1 MSKKICGIYKIT
13 NTINNKVYIGQSI
26 DVKWRWYSHKCE
38 LRHGRHG
45 NSHLQYAWS
54 LYGEDAF
61 NFEVLEEC
69 PKEDLN
75 IREQYYID
83 LYDSYNNDKGYNLT
97 LGGGG
102 TVTANEVLQFDPYGN
117 LVAEYR
123 NGIEASEKTGINC
136 GAIYQCCNRRLK
148 KADLYFFVFKTEY
161 ENGCDMSYWLES
173 TRNAPVEQYDLYGN
187 LIKVW
192 NSCAEVIN
200 TLGFNPTGC
209 TLHYDSRKSD
219 HGFIWRRVNDTS
231 FVVTPEYCKE
241 VRDGLNALKRKKVY
255 QYTPDGKLVNVF
267 ESMREAIR
275 NGFTRWKLNKCFSG
289 EIDLYKGYRWSLD
302 ELEVV

>member
-45 NSHLQYAWS
+45 NSHLQNAWS

-61 NFEVLEEC
+61 NFELLEEC
-69 PKEDLN
+69 SKEDLN

-102 TVTANEVLQFDPYGN
+102 TVTANEVLQFDSYGN

-123 NGIEASEKTGINC
+123 NGIEASEKTGLGC
-136 GAIYQCCNRRLK
+136 SAIYQCCNRKLK
-148 KADLYFFVFKTEY
+148 KVGMYYFVFKSEY
-161 ENGCDMSYWLES
+161 DDCCDMGYWIDS
-173 TRNAPVEQYDLYGN
+173 NRNTPVEQYDLDGNLVKTWDSCAEIVRELGINPISCLLHKAKTYHGYVWRRINDNNDLTSDYFFDAKSSCMFLKKKKIYQYDLDGN
-187 LIKVW
+187 LIRTYTSIHEAYRFGW
-192 NSCAEVIN
+192 NKNMI
-200 TLGFNPTGC
+200 
-209 TLHYDSRKSD
+209 
-219 HGFIWRRVNDTS
+219 
-231 FVVTPEYCKE
+231 
-241 VRDGLNALKRKKVY
+241 
-255 QYTPDGKLVNVF
+255 
-267 ESMREAIR
+267 RECIR
-275 NGFTRWKLNKCFSG
+275 GTKDK
-289 EIDLYKGYRWSLD
+289 YKGYIWTTK
-302 ELEVV
+302 ELGVA